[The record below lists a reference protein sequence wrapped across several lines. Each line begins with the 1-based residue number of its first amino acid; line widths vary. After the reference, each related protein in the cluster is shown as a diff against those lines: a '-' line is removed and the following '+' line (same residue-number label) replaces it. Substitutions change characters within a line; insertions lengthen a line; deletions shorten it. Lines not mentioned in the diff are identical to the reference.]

1 MNKSL
6 KSKAIF
12 SSIAAIVICLSLI
25 AGVTFAYFTD
35 TSQVNIAVTTGT
47 VKVLATVDPDS
58 VQTKQL
64 NEEYASGIDHM
75 YGGTPVLADGSVSLG
90 NVVCG
95 DGIKFNIKVQ
105 NQSTIKIKYRTVV
118 AFSSDDGLFAHL
130 TVTIDGNVFNGVTAT
145 SSWTELEPGLP
156 ERTVE
161 VSIELPADASNLAQG
176 KTCVISYRVEAV
188 QGNFETTDVV
198 TG

>member
-1 MNKSL
+1 MNKFL

-35 TSQVNIAVTTGT
+35 TSQVNIAVTTGK
-47 VKVLATVDPDS
+47 VKVLATVDSDS
-58 VQTKQL
+58 VKTKQL

-118 AFSSDDGLFAHL
+118 AFSSDDGLFTHL
-130 TVTIDGNVFNGVTAT
+130 TVTIDDSVFNGVTAT

-161 VSIELPADASNLAQG
+161 VSIELPAEASNLAQG
-176 KTCVISYRVEAV
+176 KTCVISYRVEAI
-188 QGNFETTDVV
+188 QGNLETTNVV
-198 TG
+198 NG

>member
-1 MNKSL
+1 MNKFL

-47 VKVLATVDPDS
+47 VKVLATVDSDS

-64 NEEYASGIDHM
+64 NQEYASGIDHM

-118 AFSSDDGLFAHL
+118 TFSSDNGLKEHL
-130 TVTIDGNVFNGVTAT
+130 TVTIGGSVISGVA
-145 SSWTELEPGLP
+145 SASAWTELEPGLP

-161 VSIELPADASNLAQG
+161 VSIELPANASNLAQG
-176 KTCVISYRVEAV
+176 KSCVISYRVEAV

-198 TG
+198 NG

>member
-6 KSKAIF
+6 KVKAIF

-58 VQTKQL
+58 VKTKQL

-130 TVTIDGNVFNGVTAT
+130 TVTIDDSVFNGVTAT